1 MLKAVGM
8 PDNKISMHLQKNGTL
23 QKKQEVKIYE
33 TSEKRLCVSVRSHID
48 ILHDPECSFFCCHCT
63 CHNFTDRNQ
72 FYRLILY
79 QGVHL
84 SE

>member
-48 ILHDPECSFFCCHCT
+48 ILHPSFAAT
-63 CHNFTDRNQ
+63 APATTSQTETNFID
-72 FYRLILY
+72 
-79 QGVHL
+79 
-84 SE
+84 